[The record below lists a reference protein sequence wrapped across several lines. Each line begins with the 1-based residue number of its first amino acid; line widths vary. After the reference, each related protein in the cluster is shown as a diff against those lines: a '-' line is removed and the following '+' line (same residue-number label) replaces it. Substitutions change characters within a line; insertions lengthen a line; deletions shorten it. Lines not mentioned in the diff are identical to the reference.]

1 MNGST
6 TTKFTGGEREI
17 EEKVPTRHTVYTSGG
32 VLHTNNYL
40 RGTWRTMLSNGFVN
54 EAKIEKNGKPF
65 RFITEK
71 LVINK

>member
-1 MNGST
+1 MIYEIT
-6 TTKFTGGEREI
+6 FTMEH
-17 EEKVPTRHTVYTSGG
+17 PRHTVYTPGG

-54 EAKIEKNGKPF
+54 EAKMEKNGKPF

-71 LVINK
+71 MINK